1 MPVNCEFDA
10 RLGGRQIDGAIGSLD
25 ALDRIMDS
33 PTVRS
38 AQKSGNFTV
47 LFDSGVRTGSDI
59 IKALAI
65 GAQGVLS
72 GYIIFFLLVH
82 HLMCIR
88 HGLAVG
94 RPYMY
99 GLAIAGQAGVEQIL
113 RQILCDLQ
121 LTLGL
126 CGYKDINEVI
136 GKKDEILAK
145 LHYRL

>member
-1 MPVNCEFDA
+1 
-10 RLGGRQIDGAIGSLD
+10 
-25 ALDRIMDS
+25 MDS

-38 AQKSGNFTV
+38 AQKSGNFTI
-47 LFDSGVRTGSDI
+47 LFDSGVRSGSDI

-72 GYIIFFLLVH
+72 GYILFSLHAHCLTWIHYGF
-82 HLMCIR
+82 
-88 HGLAVG
+88 AVG

-113 RQILCDLQ
+113 RQILCDLH

-145 LHYRL
+145 LHYKL